1 MLSSLNLICTLLKRA
16 TSLASLQRPPRSF
29 VSETRLRYCVSVIYL
44 ERRAV
49 LRPRAAVIVDAR
61 GGDVGVAEPLLHLG
75 DVGLVV
81 ERVGG
86 GRRAQRM
93 GADLETEQCRIG
105 PHQPINAVAGDCF
118 LKPAGA
124 VVADRPEQRT
134 VFIGAV
140 SGGIEI
146 IVDERVGARMQRQIP
161 RLAALAGD
169 LEMRHALPRVLEVL
183 DLELAQFLAP
193 QRVEQQRGQDGA
205 VAFALDG
212 VLPGSLLIFTVGKGF
227 SSRFGP
233 F

>member
-93 GADLETEQCRIG
+93 SADLEPKLRRVG
-105 PHQPINAVAGDCF
+105 PHQFVNAVWRDGCVE
-118 LKPAGA
+118 PPGG
-124 VVADRPEQRT
+124 VVLHRPE
-134 VFIGAV
+134 
-140 SGGIEI
+140 
-146 IVDERVGARMQRQIP
+146 
-161 RLAALAGD
+161 
-169 LEMRHALPRVLEVL
+169 
-183 DLELAQFLAP
+183 
-193 QRVEQQRGQDGA
+193 
-205 VAFALDG
+205 
-212 VLPGSLLIFTVGKGF
+212 
-227 SSRFGP
+227 
-233 F
+233 